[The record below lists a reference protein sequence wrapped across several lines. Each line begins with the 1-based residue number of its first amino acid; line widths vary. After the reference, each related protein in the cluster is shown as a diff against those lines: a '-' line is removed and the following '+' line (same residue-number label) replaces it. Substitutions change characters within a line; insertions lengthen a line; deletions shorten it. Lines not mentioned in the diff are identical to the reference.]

1 MVLFRDH
8 DVIGKLMDLIE
19 VHFREQKNPGFY
31 ANQLNMTLWRINRLA
46 RIYYQMTVYQLVQ
59 DRIHREA
66 ELLLRTTLMTAKEI
80 AFEVGVCDP
89 AYFSNCFK
97 RVSGLTPLK
106 YRGSEGK
113 KPALLF
119 PLDLP
124 RRASGPEV

>member
-1 MVLFRDH
+1 
-8 DVIGKLMDLIE
+8 MDLIE

-46 RIYYQMTVYQLVQ
+46 RIYHQKTVYQLVQ

-97 RVSGLTPLK
+97 RVTGLTPLK
-106 YRGSEGK
+106 YREKTCSSFLTRPSAKGFR
-113 KPALLF
+113 P
-119 PLDLP
+119 
-124 RRASGPEV
+124 